1 MRGGGLYACGYAAT
15 FVFLEIRT
23 IASEIAETESISQF
37 FSEQLIEFVFRFLG
51 ESLLN
56 MIQAFIWP
64 VEIVTLSP
72 PYGAIGLGLAFVAF
86 DKFLRKPVER
96 WLLEPDTTE

>member
-1 MRGGGLYACGYAAT
+1 MGYALT

-23 IASEIAETESISQF
+23 VVSEIAGAEGIGQF
-37 FSEQLIEFVFRFLG
+37 FSEQLIEFVFRFFG
-51 ESLLN
+51 ESLSN

-72 PYGAIGLGLAFVAF
+72 PWGAIGLGLAFVVF
-86 DKFLRKPVER
+86 NRFLRKPVEQF
-96 WLLEPDTTE
+96 LQGDSGDSEAGV